1 MEDIVK
7 KAEEEGFVETAFGRR
22 RYVPELKSNNYVVRQ
37 FGTRV
42 AMNTPIQGT
51 AADIMKIA
59 MNKVFDEIKNLDAKV
74 VLQVHDEL
82 ILEVKEDQKEQAKEI
97 LKSSMENATKLDVPL
112 KVELSE
118 GKTWFELK

>member
-1 MEDIVK
+1 
-7 KAEEEGFVETAFGRR
+7 
-22 RYVPELKSNNYVVRQ
+22 
-37 FGTRV
+37 
-42 AMNTPIQGT
+42 
-51 AADIMKIA
+51 MKIA

>member
-1 MEDIVK
+1 
-7 KAEEEGFVETAFGRR
+7 
-22 RYVPELKSNNYVVRQ
+22 
-37 FGTRV
+37 
-42 AMNTPIQGT
+42 
-51 AADIMKIA
+51 
-59 MNKVFDEIKNLDAKV
+59 MNKVFDGIKDLDAKV

-82 ILEVKEDQKEQAKEI
+82 ILEVKEEQKEQAKEI

>member
-1 MEDIVK
+1 
-7 KAEEEGFVETAFGRR
+7 
-22 RYVPELKSNNYVVRQ
+22 
-37 FGTRV
+37 
-42 AMNTPIQGT
+42 
-51 AADIMKIA
+51 MKIA
-59 MNKVFDEIKNLDAKV
+59 MNKVFDGIKDLDAKV

-82 ILEVKEDQKEQAKEI
+82 ILEVKEEQKEQAKEI